1 MQDRPTS
8 DPLIEVLVCRH
19 DSNPSSR
26 ISDKLSPANS
36 RPIVD
41 MPEPNREDITV
52 HPDPPKMDAMHR
64 DPTEYLMDTWY
75 GLETLKGE
83 RS

>member
-8 DPLIEVLVCRH
+8 DPLIELLVCRH
-19 DSNPSSR
+19 DSNPSPP
-26 ISDKLSPANS
+26 IIENLSPG
-36 RPIVD
+36 PVVD
-41 MPEPNREDITV
+41 MPEPNREDLTV
-52 HPDPPKMDAMHR
+52 HPDPLKLDSMHR

-75 GLETLKGE
+75 GLETLKDE